1 MAGKDIVMLSGKE
14 LKRLKIIQ
22 AIIDRKMMQTEGGK
36 ILGLTA
42 RQIRRIINRVK
53 LEGDKGLC
61 HRARGKHSNR
71 RKSAELRDIVIKLH
85 QEKYSGFGP
94 TLMAEKLGELDNIN
108 ISDETLRLWFKDSG
122 IPYNTRKNRP
132 HRQWRERRG
141 HFGELV
147 QMDGSHH
154 DWFEGRGS
162 KCVLMGYIDDASG
175 NVFGRFYEYEGTIP
189 AMDSIKRYAELYGY
203 PVSLYSDKHTTYK
216 STAKATIE
224 DELNGDNHHMSQ
236 FERAMKELGVEV
248 IHAHSPQAKGRI
260 ERLFGTLQDRLVKE
274 MRLAGIKSI
283 NEANVFLESFLPVY
297 NKRFRVLPANAADL
311 HRPASNI
318 KGIEHILCIKNKRV
332 LRNDY
337 TITYNGKLY
346 QIKDSVRA
354 KKVGIEERL
363 DGTMHVMVQGI
374 SVGYKEITSR
384 PIREIEKIHSIL
396 TKTTKLSPEHPWKK
410 YDFKYGKKAKEQKSS
425 IP

>member
-1 MAGKDIVMLSGKE
+1 MAGEDIIMLSGKE

-22 AIIDRKMMQTEGGK
+22 AILDSKMMQAEGGK
-36 ILGLTA
+36 ILGLTT
-42 RQIRRIINRVK
+42 RQIRRIIKLVK
-53 LEGDKGLC
+53 KEGDKGIC
-61 HRARGKHSNR
+61 HRARGKSSNR
-71 RKSAELRDIVIKLH
+71 RKLAELRDRVIKLYR
-85 QEKYSGFGP
+85 EKYSGFGP
-94 TLMAEKLGELDNIN
+94 TLMAEKLLELDNIK